1 MTDKSKERRVYA
13 KLVFTH
19 DDEEKIISFVKLNP
33 ELYNPKHA
41 NYKNKEHKDRLWN
54 DLAKSLENS
63 KSGWPLNTAFTN
75 ILLFKKKFFFQL
87 FINFL

>member
-1 MTDKSKERRVYA
+1 MTDKSKEKRVYSKMA
-13 KLVFTH
+13 FTH

-54 DLAKSLENS
+54 NFAISLENS
-63 KSGWPLNTAFTN
+63 KSGWPLKTAFTY
-75 ILLFKKKFFFQL
+75 ILLFKKKFFFQHC
-87 FINFL
+87 IDFL